1 LRRLS
6 RRWPEGGRREKATL
20 IVEVNHLRAEIRERG
35 GAMKKMT
42 DEMAKA
48 QKTVKV
54 QSDLR
59 ELGVA
64 VKDNTSD

>member
-1 LRRLS
+1 M
-6 RRWPEGGRREKATL
+6 
-20 IVEVNHLRAEIRERG
+20 EVNHLRAEIRERG